1 MDYGKSFVNI
11 CLFRDA
17 RMTTWFGCVVIQI
30 GLICYLSHKM
40 IFLAVFLLF
49 MLFHAMI
56 LKVNKL
62 FNVSKNS

>member
-1 MDYGKSFVNI
+1 MI
-11 CLFRDA
+11 A
-17 RMTTWFGCVVIQI
+17 WFDCVVIQI

-40 IFLAVFLLF
+40 IFLAIVLLF

-56 LKVNKL
+56 LKANKL